1 MTVHTN
7 ELLQALNHVHV
18 KLPTLSDMTL
28 AVMKMHLLELNRA
41 ITTEQNLRV
50 MAEDA
55 NQPLVSQ

>member
-1 MTVHTN
+1 MTVHTT
-7 ELLQALNHVHV
+7 ELLRALNTVHAN
-18 KLPTLSDMTL
+18 LPTLSDNTL
-28 AVMKMHLLELNRA
+28 AVMKMHLLQLNRA